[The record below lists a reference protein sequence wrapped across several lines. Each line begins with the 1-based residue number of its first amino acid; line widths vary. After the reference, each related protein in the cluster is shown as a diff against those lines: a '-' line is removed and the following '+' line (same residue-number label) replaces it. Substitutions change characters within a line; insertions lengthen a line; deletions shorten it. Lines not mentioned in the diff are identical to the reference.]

1 MYDRA
6 QVHYGLAQERP
17 DEDDWEPPQ
26 LDGLPEL
33 HNIRHRISLIEEE
46 IRSKGKLKLTGHVI
60 MACHALPY
68 LCNLHLDPTTT
79 TDTTNTNTIPEQQQ
93 QQQQQ
98 QQQASVKPDQQLP
111 PSPTTPLTAS
121 HNSTFRQSLEIR
133 PGDLLTHPQSL
144 HSPTC
149 TPIPSSGILSA
160 SKTSSLL
167 DTSIPAPTSVTNPTL
182 NPVSSVASH
191 RNNNNNITHNHNHS
205 DNLQSSTVTADEEQE
220 EPAFKWILEPRR
232 GHAALN
238 AGIKSLSNYRSITLC
253 AYPAD
258 IRIANHS
265 NELPEPIEASKLS
278 ELQKLSL
285 DSGLRHLARSA
296 SPDQSP
302 LNDHHQLP
310 IDPNGPKRGIEC
322 VPVWVG
328 DRSAGLHY
336 EGFCKKYLWPIFH
349 YMPLSEHQDKKEE
362 NLAWKAYEEVNYA
375 FAKRIA
381 SVYQPGDLIWI
392 QDYHLLLVPR
402 MLRKML
408 PKCHVGL
415 FLHSPFPS
423 SEFFRCLPRREE
435 ILDGML
441 GADLLCFQTYS
452 YGRHFISACIRVMG
466 LESVGNG
473 IECNGMITDI
483 TYCPIGIDADRIE
496 LEKQLP
502 GVRPKMDA
510 LRKLYEGKKIIIG
523 RDKLDPT
530 KGVLHKLKAFEYL
543 LKSYPQ
549 WRNRVVL
556 IQVTSPSPTDSPQL
570 ATKISELVDHINATY
585 GTLHF
590 QPVHHYHQT
599 IERDEYFA
607 LLSVADLAVI
617 TSIRDGMNTTSMEYT
632 ICQEE
637 NKNPLILSEFTGVT
651 GSMKSAVKV
660 NPWDLG
666 DVARAIDQCL
676 NMSEAEKV
684 TRHAQLYSR
693 VKSHSSS
700 VWASTLLLQLLQC
713 LRSDQTKESVKLLD
727 EEDMVKKYKQ
737 ANKRLLLFDYDG
749 TLTPIVKNPK
759 DAIPPP
765 GLIDALERLCA
776 DERNIVYIISGRDG
790 SFLQKHL
797 GSIAGLGM
805 SAEHGCF
812 LREPGAKEWIDLT
825 ENIDMS
831 WMDDVEEIF
840 KYYEARTL
848 GAFVEKKIS
857 SVTWHYRNADPQ
869 FGLFQAKECQALL
882 ESLQERMPIDI
893 LKGKKN
899 IECRPAHT
907 NKGEIVKR
915 LLYTSPDVGFALCV
929 GDDKTDEDMFRA
941 LKMLRS
947 NACLDGHVMGH
958 VHSTTIDPPQTLSLY
973 PILARSSS
981 IGPGQRI
988 SQDGSAAAAAAAGG
1002 GGGAGNNTKRPIR
1015 RRYSSNTSMHAT
1027 YSCQNSPISAPSV
1040 PQFGLPSVI
1049 STASSSPATGG
1060 AIGSTSMSS
1069 QAMKAS
1075 STVGSSSLH
1084 HMLPSPKLEP
1094 VESVLEPESIFSLV
1108 IDENESRKTLAEYR
1122 LDRPLQLVAVL
1133 ARLSQLSPPPSANSP
1148 SSH

>member
-6 QVHYGLAQERP
+6 QAHYGLAQQRP

-33 HNIRHRISLIEEE
+33 QDIRHRIHLIEDE
-46 IRSKGKLKLTGHVI
+46 IKSKGKLKLTGHVI

-68 LCNLHLDPTTT
+68 LCSLHPNPDA
-79 TDTTNTNTIPEQQQ
+79 EQNVKLQTQ
-93 QQQQQ
+93 HPPHHL
-98 QQQASVKPDQQLP
+98 ASK
-111 PSPTTPLTAS
+111 SES
-121 HNSTFRQSLEIR
+121 CIKISNSNSQNSGHYKSLHQSLEIR
-133 PGDLLTHPQSL
+133 PGDVLTHPQSL
-144 HSPTC
+144 HPLTNPPT
-149 TPIPSSGILSA
+149 TPTGLFAPTSNDLTSKELPGHRSARSS
-160 SKTSSLL
+160 KPSSLL
-167 DTSIPAPTSVTNPTL
+167 E
-182 NPVSSVASH
+182 ASH
-191 RNNNNNITHNHNHS
+191 LKSNPEDPTAVPSLTIN
-205 DNLQSSTVTADEEQE
+205 QSTPGLSNYSSYKMDSKEVPEL
-220 EPAFKWILEPRR
+220 KWVLEPRR

-238 AGIKSLSNYRSITLC
+238 AGIKSLSDFRSITLC

-258 IRIANHS
+258 IRINNACTGR
-265 NELPEPIEASKLS
+265 PEPIEANKLTQT
-278 ELQKLSL
+278 QKGEL
-285 DSGLRHLARSA
+285 DSGLRALGDLSEN
-296 SPDQSP
+296 SDQ
-302 LNDHHQLP
+302 DGH
-310 IDPNGPKRGIEC
+310 PKRGIKC
-322 VPVWVG
+322 VPVWVD

-349 YMPLSEHQDKKEE
+349 YMPLSEHQDKTEE

-375 FAKRIA
+375 FAQKIA

-408 PKCHVGL
+408 PKSHVGL

-452 YGRHFISACIRVMG
+452 YGRHFVSACIRVMG

-473 IECNGMITDI
+473 IESNGMITDI

-496 LEKQLP
+496 AERQLP
-502 GVRPKMDA
+502 GVKPKMMA
-510 LRKLYEGKKIIIG
+510 LKKLYEDKKIIVG

-530 KGVLHKLKAFEYL
+530 KGVLHKLRAFEHL
-543 LKSYPQ
+543 LQNYPH
-549 WRNRVVL
+549 WRNKVVL

-676 NMSEAEKV
+676 NLPVEEKV
-684 TRHAQLYSR
+684 QRHSQLYSR

-713 LRSDQTKESVKLLD
+713 LRHDQTKETVKLLD
-727 EEDMVKKYKQ
+727 EDDMIRKYKE

-759 DAIPPP
+759 DAVPPP
-765 GLIDALERLCA
+765 GLIEALERLCA
-776 DERNIVYIISGRDG
+776 DEKNIVYIISGRDAI
-790 SFLQKHL
+790 FLQKHL
-797 GSIAGLGM
+797 GSIPALGM

-812 LREPGAKEWIDLT
+812 LKEPGASEWTDLT

-831 WMDDVEEIF
+831 WMLDVEEIF

-848 GAFVEKKIS
+848 GAFVEKKTS

-882 ESLQERMPIDI
+882 ESMQERMPIDI

-915 LLYTSPDVGFALCV
+915 LLYTSPDVEFALCV

-947 NACLDGHVMGH
+947 SASLDGHSVGH
-958 VHSTTIDPPQTLSLY
+958 SHSTTIEPPQTLSLY
-973 PILARSSS
+973 PILARSASTGPIRSS
-981 IGPGQRI
+981 GDQLH
-988 SQDGSAAAAAAAGG
+988 STD
-1002 GGGAGNNTKRPIR
+1002 RPRRSIR
-1015 RRYSSNTSMHAT
+1015 RRYSSNTSMNTT
-1027 YSCQNSPISAPSV
+1027 YNTP
-1040 PQFGLPSVI
+1040 
-1049 STASSSPATGG
+1049 SSPA
-1060 AIGSTSMSS
+1060 IGHTAPTHNAN
-1069 QAMKAS
+1069 QAH
-1075 STVGSSSLH
+1075 SSSSNMANTLSNATSISINSRY
-1084 HMLPSPKLEP
+1084 SPQLLP

-1122 LDRPLQLVAVL
+1122 LDRPLQLVSVL
-1133 ARLSQLSPPPSANSP
+1133 TRLSQLQI
-1148 SSH
+1148 

>member
-33 HNIRHRISLIEEE
+33 PNIRHRISLIEDE

-60 MACHALPY
+60 MACHAMPY
-68 LCNLHLDPTTT
+68 ICNLHLDPTSTT
-79 TDTTNTNTIPEQQQ
+79 TQNT
-93 QQQQQ
+93 
-98 QQQASVKPDQQLP
+98 
-111 PSPTTPLTAS
+111 PTTPSSSGQPHSNNTQPGAATPHDTPSNSSSATTPPDSHPPSQKSGAS
-121 HNSTFRQSLEIR
+121 INTRFRQSIEIR

-149 TPIPSSGILSA
+149 SPIPPSGKLH
-160 SKTSSLL
+160 TSSLL
-167 DTSIPAPTSVTNPTL
+167 DGTVHT
-182 NPVSSVASH
+182 
-191 RNNNNNITHNHNHS
+191 
-205 DNLQSSTVTADEEQE
+205 STVVATSLTSSKSPVATLPPPKLTPITPSTSALNDHTDDP
-220 EPAFKWILEPRR
+220 PAFKWILEPRR

-258 IRIANHS
+258 IRITHHTH
-265 NELPEPIEASKLS
+265 PGHPQPIETSKLS
-278 ELQKLSL
+278 DPQKLSL
-285 DSGLRHLARSA
+285 DSGLRELARA
-296 SPDQSP
+296 SPESTP
-302 LNDHHQLP
+302 SNHHEEP
-310 IDPNGPKRGIEC
+310 ASKRGIEC
-322 VPVWVG
+322 VPVWAD
-328 DRSAGLHY
+328 DRSAALHY

-349 YMPLSEHQDKKEE
+349 YMPLSEHQDKKDE
-362 NLAWKAYEEVNYA
+362 NLAWKAYSEVNYA
-375 FAKRIA
+375 FAQRIA

-496 LEKQLP
+496 LEKKLP
-502 GVRPKMDA
+502 GVQPKMDA

-543 LKSYPQ
+543 LQNYPQ

-676 NMSEAEKV
+676 IMSQEEKV
-684 TRHAQLYSR
+684 MRHAQLHSR

-713 LRSDQTKESVKLLD
+713 LRSDQTKETVKLLNED
-727 EEDMVKKYKQ
+727 DMVKKYKQ

-759 DAIPPP
+759 DAVPPE
-765 GLIDALERLCA
+765 GLIEALERLCA

-797 GSIAGLGM
+797 GAIPGLGM

-812 LREPGAKEWIDLT
+812 LREPGTKDWIDLT

-915 LLYTSPDVGFALCV
+915 LLYTSPEVEFALCV

-947 NACLDGHVMGH
+947 NASLDGHAEGGH
-958 VHSTTIDPPQTLSLY
+958 GHSTTIDPPQTLSLY

-981 IGPGQRI
+981 IGPGPR
-988 SQDGSAAAAAAAGG
+988 GSPDVAAAG
-1002 GGGAGNNTKRPIR
+1002 KRPMR
-1015 RRYSSNTSMHAT
+1015 RRYSSNTSMHT
-1027 YSCQNSPISAPSV
+1027 SCSCQQASAAP
-1040 PQFGLPSVI
+1040 PLPV
-1049 STASSSPATGG
+1049 TAATGPPFGHSPHLLPTG
-1060 AIGSTSMSS
+1060 ASATAVGAATSV
-1069 QAMKAS
+1069 AMKAS
-1075 STVGSSSLH
+1075 STVGSSSAHL
-1084 HMLPSPKLEP
+1084 LLSPKLEP

-1108 IDENESRKTLAEYR
+1108 IDENEARKTLAEYR

-1133 ARLSQLSPPPSANSP
+1133 DRLSRLDS
-1148 SSH
+1148 

>member
-1 MYDRA
+1 
-6 QVHYGLAQERP
+6 
-17 DEDDWEPPQ
+17 
-26 LDGLPEL
+26 
-33 HNIRHRISLIEEE
+33 
-46 IRSKGKLKLTGHVI
+46 
-60 MACHALPY
+60 
-68 LCNLHLDPTTT
+68 
-79 TDTTNTNTIPEQQQ
+79 
-93 QQQQQ
+93 
-98 QQQASVKPDQQLP
+98 
-111 PSPTTPLTAS
+111 
-121 HNSTFRQSLEIR
+121 
-133 PGDLLTHPQSL
+133 
-144 HSPTC
+144 
-149 TPIPSSGILSA
+149 
-160 SKTSSLL
+160 
-167 DTSIPAPTSVTNPTL
+167 
-182 NPVSSVASH
+182 
-191 RNNNNNITHNHNHS
+191 
-205 DNLQSSTVTADEEQE
+205 
-220 EPAFKWILEPRR
+220 
-232 GHAALN
+232 
-238 AGIKSLSNYRSITLC
+238 
-253 AYPAD
+253 
-258 IRIANHS
+258 
-265 NELPEPIEASKLS
+265 
-278 ELQKLSL
+278 
-285 DSGLRHLARSA
+285 
-296 SPDQSP
+296 
-302 LNDHHQLP
+302 
-310 IDPNGPKRGIEC
+310 
-322 VPVWVG
+322 
-328 DRSAGLHY
+328 
-336 EGFCKKYLWPIFH
+336 
-349 YMPLSEHQDKKEE
+349 MPLSEHQDKTEE
-362 NLAWKAYEEVNYA
+362 NLAWKAYEQVNYA
-375 FAKRIA
+375 FAKQIA

-402 MLRKML
+402 ILRKML

-473 IECNGMITDI
+473 IESNGMITDI

-496 LEKQLP
+496 LERQSS
-502 GVRPKMDA
+502 GVHPKMVA
-510 LRKLYEGKKIIIG
+510 LRKLYEGKKIVIG

-530 KGVLHKLKAFEYL
+530 KGVIHKLKAFEYL
-543 LKSYPQ
+543 LKNYPQ
-549 WRNRVVL
+549 WRNGVVL

-632 ICQEE
+632 ICQKEG
-637 NKNPLILSEFTGVT
+637 KNPLILSEFTGVT
-651 GSMKSAVKV
+651 GSMKAAVKV

-676 NMSEAEKV
+676 SMSEEEKAQ
-684 TRHAQLYSR
+684 RHAQLYSR

-713 LRSDQTKESVKLLD
+713 LRSEQTKEPVKLLD
-727 EEDMVKKYKQ
+727 EEEMIRKYKQ

-759 DAIPPP
+759 DAVPPE
-765 GLIDALERLCA
+765 GLIEALGRLCA
-776 DERNIVYIISGRDG
+776 DEKNIVYIISGRDG
-790 SFLQKHL
+790 TFLQKHL
-797 GSIAGLGM
+797 GSIPGLGM

-812 LREPGAKEWIDLT
+812 LREPGAKEWLDLT

-857 SVTWHYRNADPQ
+857 SVTWHYRNADPE

-915 LLYTSPDVGFALCV
+915 LLYTSPDVEFALCV

-947 NACLDGHVMGH
+947 SSSLDGHSIGNA
-958 VHSTTIDPPQTLSLY
+958 HSTTIDPPQTLSLY

-981 IGPGQRI
+981 INGLPRSPVDGPTHERF
-988 SQDGSAAAAAAAGG
+988 
-1002 GGGAGNNTKRPIR
+1002 KRPTG
-1015 RRYSSNTSMHAT
+1015 RRYSSNNSMNTTFSA
-1027 YSCQNSPISAPSV
+1027 QNSAVPGGGTNGTNVIHASGLGTSGLHSSV
-1040 PQFGLPSVI
+1040 MTTTAV
-1049 STASSSPATGG
+1049 ST
-1060 AIGSTSMSS
+1060 IGSNSN
-1069 QAMKAS
+1069 QQF
-1075 STVGSSSLH
+1075 
-1084 HMLPSPKLEP
+1084 SPKLEP

-1122 LDRPLQLVAVL
+1122 LDRPLKLVDVL
-1133 ARLSQLSPPPSANSP
+1133 TRLSKLEE
-1148 SSH
+1148 

>member
-6 QVHYGLAQERP
+6 QVHYGLGQERP

-33 HNIRHRISLIEEE
+33 ANIRHRVNLIEDE
-46 IRSKGKLKLTGHVI
+46 IKSKAATSPPGS
-60 MACHALPY
+60 
-68 LCNLHLDPTTT
+68 
-79 TDTTNTNTIPEQQQ
+79 QS
-93 QQQQQ
+93 
-98 QQQASVKPDQQLP
+98 AS
-111 PSPTTPLTAS
+111 SSSNNA
-121 HNSTFRQSLEIR
+121 NSRFRQSIEIR

-149 TPIPSSGILSA
+149 SPIPPSGAL
-160 SKTSSLL
+160 KTSSLL
-167 DTSIPAPTSVTNPTL
+167 D
-182 NPVSSVASH
+182 SSQPGP
-191 RNNNNNITHNHNHS
+191 N
-205 DNLQSSTVTADEEQE
+205 TVTSLTSKPASPTQPKSEPKDPPTVSNDE
-220 EPAFKWILEPRR
+220 PNGPPFKWILQPRR

-258 IRIANHS
+258 IRIAS
-265 NELPEPIEASKLS
+265 NLASHTEPIEASKLS
-278 ELQKLSL
+278 EAQKLSL
-285 DSGLRHLARSA
+285 DSGLRLLARSA
-296 SPDQSP
+296 PENPTEDSQSDA
-302 LNDHHQLP
+302 L
-310 IDPNGPKRGIEC
+310 KKGIEC
-322 VPVWVG
+322 VPVWAD
-328 DRSAGLHY
+328 DRSAALHY

-392 QDYHLLLVPR
+392 QDYQYVQFPCSYYLLLVPR
-402 MLRKML
+402 MLRKMM

-496 LEKQLP
+496 VEKLARHFFSFFKRLP

-510 LRKLYEGKKIIIG
+510 LRKLYEDKKIIIG

-543 LKSYPQ
+543 LKNYPQ

-599 IERDEYFA
+599 IERDVSEYFA

-676 NMSEAEKV
+676 NMSQEEKV
-684 TRHAQLYSR
+684 ARHAQLHSR

-713 LRSDQTKESVKLLD
+713 LRSDQTKESVKLLN

-737 ANKRLLLFDYDG
+737 ANKRLLLFDYDVCQSSNLAFTYSTYSFDHG

-759 DAIPPP
+759 DAVPPE
-765 GLIDALERLCA
+765 GLIEALERLCA
-776 DERNIVYIISGRDG
+776 DKRNIVYIISGRDG

-797 GSIAGLGM
+797 GSISGLGM

-812 LREPGAKEWIDLT
+812 LREPGGKEWIDLT

-848 GAFVEKKIS
+848 GAFVEKKLS

-915 LLYTSPDVGFALCV
+915 LLYTSPDVEFALCV

-947 NACLDGHVMGH
+947 NASLDGHTVGQ

-981 IGPGQRI
+981 IGPG
-988 SQDGSAAAAAAAGG
+988 SHSSLDGPAA
-1002 GGGAGNNTKRPIR
+1002 KRPLR
-1015 RRYSSNTSMHAT
+1015 RRYSSNNSIRTSN
-1027 YSCQNSPISAPSV
+1027 SRQNSPV
-1040 PQFGLPSVI
+1040 PAAHVHQFGLNPTSTTAVSV
-1049 STASSSPATGG
+1049 P
-1060 AIGSTSMSS
+1060 
-1069 QAMKAS
+1069 MKAS
-1075 STVGSSSLH
+1075 STVGSTVH
-1084 HMLPSPKLEP
+1084 PSPKLEP

-1133 ARLSQLSPPPSANSP
+1133 DRLSKLSSEPA
-1148 SSH
+1148 

>member
-1 MYDRA
+1 MYDRT

-33 HNIRHRISLIEEE
+33 HNIRHRISLVEEE

-68 LCNLHLDPTTT
+68 LCNLHLHPDP
-79 TDTTNTNTIPEQQQ
+79 PAPSHAQEQ
-93 QQQQQ
+93 
-98 QQQASVKPDQQLP
+98 P
-111 PSPTTPLTAS
+111 PSPTVPLTPT
-121 HNSTFRQSLEIR
+121 NPLFRQSLEIR

-149 TPIPSSGILSA
+149 SPIPSSGILSA

-167 DTSIPAPTSVTNPTL
+167 DTAPPAPNSVTQPAPKPAPSIGPNHTNHRLHPPPPPPPTG
-182 NPVSSVASH
+182 
-191 RNNNNNITHNHNHS
+191 
-205 DNLQSSTVTADEEQE
+205 TAEQE
-220 EPAFKWILEPRR
+220 QEQDEPAFKWILEPRR

-258 IRIANHS
+258 VRIATS
-265 NELPEPIEASKLS
+265 AADLPEPIEASKLS
-278 ELQKLSL
+278 ETQKLSL
-285 DSGLRHLARSA
+285 DAGLRHLARA
-296 SPDQSP
+296 
-302 LNDHHQLP
+302 DHP
-310 IDPNGPKRGIEC
+310 PAAESPKRGIEC

-375 FAKRIA
+375 FAERIA

-502 GVRPKMDA
+502 GVQPKMDA
-510 LRKLYEGKKIIIG
+510 LRKLYEDKKIIIG

-543 LKSYPQ
+543 LKNYPH

-651 GSMKSAVKV
+651 GSMKAAVKV

-676 NMSEAEKV
+676 NMSQEEKV
-684 TRHAQLYSR
+684 QRHAQLYSR

-727 EEDMVKKYKQ
+727 EQDMMKKYKQ

-759 DAIPPP
+759 DAVPPP
-765 GLIDALERLCA
+765 GLIEALERLCA

-797 GSIAGLGM
+797 GAIPGLGM

-848 GAFVEKKIS
+848 GAFVEKKLS

-915 LLYTSPDVGFALCV
+915 LLYTSPDVEFALCV

-947 NACLDGHVMGH
+947 NASLDGHGDGAGG
-958 VHSTTIDPPQTLSLY
+958 HSTTIDPPQTLSLY

-981 IGPGQRI
+981 IGPGQRL
-988 SQDGSAAAAAAAGG
+988 STDGG
-1002 GGGAGNNTKRPIR
+1002 GVAGTSTGPAKRPIR
-1015 RRYSSNTSMHAT
+1015 RRYSSNTSMHTSFSA
-1027 YSCQNSPISAPSV
+1027 QPSPVPPVPPMIPSLPAVFGTSQPMKPSPSAPSAA
-1040 PQFGLPSVI
+1040 F
-1049 STASSSPATGG
+1049 
-1060 AIGSTSMSS
+1060 
-1069 QAMKAS
+1069 
-1075 STVGSSSLH
+1075 
-1084 HMLPSPKLEP
+1084 LPSPKLQP
-1094 VESVLEPESIFSLV
+1094 VQSVLEPESIFSLV
-1108 IDENESRKTLAEYR
+1108 IDENASRKTLAEYR

-1133 ARLSQLSPPPSANSP
+1133 ATLSLLSSP
-1148 SSH
+1148 

>member
-1 MYDRA
+1 MYDRT
-6 QVHYGLAQERP
+6 QIHYGLAQERP

-33 HNIRHRISLIEEE
+33 HNIRHRIELIEDE

-68 LCNLHLDPTTT
+68 LCNL
-79 TDTTNTNTIPEQQQ
+79 Q
-93 QQQQQ
+93 
-98 QQQASVKPDQQLP
+98 
-111 PSPTTPLTAS
+111 PTTPPLLSSPT
-121 HNSTFRQSLEIR
+121 SLEIR
-133 PGDLLTHPQSL
+133 PGDRLTHPQSL
-144 HSPTC
+144 HSPTV
-149 TPIPSSGILSA
+149 TLPEILPSNSNR
-160 SKTSSLL
+160 SLL
-167 DTSIPAPTSVTNPTL
+167 GSNPTSITTPQPTGTTP
-182 NPVSSVASH
+182 
-191 RNNNNNITHNHNHS
+191 THNKQTTNNT
-205 DNLQSSTVTADEEQE
+205 DQLQDQT
-220 EPAFKWILEPRR
+220 FKWILEPRR

-238 AGIKSLSNYRSITLC
+238 AGIKSLSNFRSITLC

-258 IRIANHS
+258 IRITSHPNS
-265 NELPEPIEASKLS
+265 IPQPIEVNKLT
-278 ELQKLSL
+278 ENQKISL
-285 DSGLRHLARSA
+285 DSGLRNLATTATTPS
-296 SPDQSP
+296 DEH
-302 LNDHHQLP
+302 HHQ
-310 IDPNGPKRGIEC
+310 DGDKKGIQC

-328 DRSAGLHY
+328 DKSAGLHY

-349 YMPLSEHQDKKEE
+349 YMPLSEHQDKTEE
-362 NLAWKAYEEVNYA
+362 NLAWKAYEEVNYE
-375 FAKRIA
+375 FALKIA

-402 MLRKML
+402 MLRKIL
-408 PKCHVGL
+408 PKAHVGL

-502 GVRPKMDA
+502 GVQPKMNA
-510 LRKLYEGKKIIIG
+510 LRKLYEDKKIIIG

-543 LKSYPQ
+543 LSNYPK

-556 IQVTSPSPTDSPQL
+556 IQVTSPSPTDSPTL

-676 NMSEAEKV
+676 NMSQEEKV
-684 TRHAQLYSR
+684 ERHAQLYSR

-713 LRSDQTKESVKLLD
+713 LRSDQTKEIVKLLD
-727 EEDMVKKYKQ
+727 EEDMVAKYKQ

-759 DAIPPP
+759 DAVPPE
-765 GLIDALERLCA
+765 GLIEALGRLCA

-790 SFLQKHL
+790 SFLQQHL
-797 GSIAGLGM
+797 GSIPGLGM

-812 LREPGAKEWIDLT
+812 LREPGTKDWIDLT
-825 ENIDMS
+825 ENIEMS

-848 GAFVEKKIS
+848 GAFVEKKLS

-915 LLYTSPDVGFALCV
+915 LLYTSPDVEFALCV

-947 NACLDGHVMGH
+947 NASLEGHTEGQ

-981 IGPGQRI
+981 IGPGQQRSI
-988 SQDGSAAAAAAAGG
+988 TE
-1002 GGGAGNNTKRPIR
+1002 GGGAGTHTPIANKRPIR
-1015 RRYSSNTSMHAT
+1015 RRYSSNTSMHTT
-1027 YSCQNSPISAPSV
+1027 YSCQNSPIPTGSPHPLNLLTANLNPTTNHSS
-1040 PQFGLPSVI
+1040 QLMKTS
-1049 STASSSPATGG
+1049 ST
-1060 AIGSTSMSS
+1060 IGSN
-1069 QAMKAS
+1069 
-1075 STVGSSSLH
+1075 STNLH
-1084 HMLPSPKLEP
+1084 VLPSPKLQP
-1094 VESVLEPESIFSLV
+1094 VQSVLEPQSIFSIV
-1108 IDENESRKTLAEYR
+1108 IDENMARKTLAEYR
-1122 LDRPLQLVAVL
+1122 LDQPLMLVAVL
-1133 ARLSQLSPPPSANSP
+1133 DRLSKVSGSSTSAETASA
-1148 SSH
+1148 STDTVVGGDGDS